1 MFLAILTTIAVAM
14 VPVIELRGAIPIGV
28 GMGLPPLAAAGLAI
42 LGNLLPIPFLLLL
55 VPKIFDFLR
64 DKKYTKKLIAWLE
77 KKADKHQKTID
88 RFCWLGLIVLVAIPL
103 PGTGAWTG
111 ALVSSCF
118 KMKFWPSILAIIIG
132 VLIAGA
138 IVLGLTYG
146 FTAVL

>member
-1 MFLAILTTIAVAM
+1 MLTAILTTIAIAM
-14 VPVIELRGAIPIGV
+14 VPVVELRGALPIGV

-42 LGNLLPIPFLLLL
+42 LGNLIPIPFLLIL
-55 VPKIFDFLR
+55 VPKIFNFLR

-77 KKADKHQKTID
+77 NKADKHQKTID
-88 RFCWLGLIVLVAIPL
+88 RFGWLGLIILVAIPL

>member
-14 VPVIELRGAIPIGV
+14 VPVIELRGALPIGV

-42 LGNLLPIPFLLLL
+42 LGNLIPIPFLLLL

-64 DKKYTKKLIAWLE
+64 DKKHTKKLIAWLE
-77 KKADKHQKTID
+77 QKADKHQKTID
-88 RFCWLGLIVLVAIPL
+88 RFGWLGLIILVAIPL

-118 KMKFWPSILAIIIG
+118 KMKFWPSILATIIG
-132 VLIAGA
+132 VFIAGA
-138 IVLGLTYG
+138 IVLGITYG

>member
-1 MFLAILTTIAVAM
+1 MLTAILTTIAIAM
-14 VPVIELRGAIPIGV
+14 VPVVELRGALPIGV

-42 LGNLLPIPFLLLL
+42 LGNLIPIPFLLVL
-55 VPKIFDFLR
+55 VPKIFNFLR

-77 KKADKHQKTID
+77 NKADKHQKTID
-88 RFCWLGLIVLVAIPL
+88 RFGWLGLIILVAIPL

-132 VLIAGA
+132 VLIASA

>member
-1 MFLAILTTIAVAM
+1 MLTAILITIAIAM
-14 VPVIELRGAIPIGV
+14 VPVVELRGALPIGV

-42 LGNLLPIPFLLLL
+42 LGNLIPIPFLLIL

-64 DKKYTKKLIAWLE
+64 DKKCTKKLIAWLE
-77 KKADKHQKTID
+77 NKADKHQKTID
-88 RFCWLGLIVLVAIPL
+88 RFGWLGLIILVAIPL

>member
-14 VPVIELRGAIPIGV
+14 VPVIELRGALPIGV

-64 DKKYTKKLIAWLE
+64 DKKHTKKLIAWLE
-77 KKADKHQKTID
+77 QKADKHQKTID
-88 RFCWLGLIVLVAIPL
+88 RFGWLGLIVLVAIPL

-146 FTAVL
+146 FAAVL

>member
-1 MFLAILTTIAVAM
+1 MLAAILATIAIAM
-14 VPVIELRGAIPIGV
+14 VPVIELRGALPIGV

-77 KKADKHQKTID
+77 EKADKHQKTID
-88 RFCWLGLIVLVAIPL
+88 RFGWLGLIILVAIPL

-138 IVLGLTYG
+138 IVLGITYG